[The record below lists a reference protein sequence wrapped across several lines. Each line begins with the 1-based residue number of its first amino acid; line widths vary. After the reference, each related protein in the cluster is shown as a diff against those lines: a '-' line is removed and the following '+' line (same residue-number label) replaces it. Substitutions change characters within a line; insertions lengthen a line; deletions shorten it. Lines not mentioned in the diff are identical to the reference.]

1 MPYSLAGAAEKALAA
16 AGAAVNARSWES
28 EARFEAAVAEEKVQ
42 GAKKMLADATSG
54 RASVKE
60 GRKGYFACKE

>member
-1 MPYSLAGAAEKALAA
+1 M
-16 AGAAVNARSWES
+16 NARSWES
-28 EARFEAAVAEEKVQ
+28 EARFEAAVAEEKFQ
-42 GAKKMLADATSG
+42 GVKKMLADATSG